1 MLGKR
6 GYNNLPQPD
15 AKRRRVSSVLGKRK
29 AEVPVQ
35 ANVKRRRIEEVLVP
49 QVPQVPQVNITFSGA
64 VPRELHLHFH

>member
-15 AKRRRVSSVLGKRK
+15 AKRRRVSCVLGKRK
-29 AEVPVQ
+29 AEVPEQ
-35 ANVKRRRIEEVLVP
+35 ANVKRRRIDKDVA
-49 QVPQVPQVNITFSGA
+49 VPQVPQVNITFSGA

>member
-15 AKRRRVSSVLGKRK
+15 AKRRRVSGVLGKRK

-35 ANVKRRRIEEVLVP
+35 ANVKRRRIDKDVV
-49 QVPQVPQVNITFSGA
+49 VSQVPQVNITFSGA

>member
-15 AKRRRVSSVLGKRK
+15 AKRRRVSGVLGKRK

-49 QVPQVPQVNITFSGA
+49 QVPQVNITFSGV
-64 VPRELHLHFH
+64 VPEQLHLHLHF